1 MILFMI
7 PVLGLIVYL
16 FIKHQNDYVFFII
29 VGCNITKT
37 NTAITNGADT
47 RFPPNQFFWH

>member
-16 FIKHQNDYVFFII
+16 FIKLPQWLCIFII

-37 NTAITNGADT
+37 NTAIANGT
-47 RFPPNQFFWH
+47 GT